1 MPRLSAVVAW
11 TLAGLAAG
19 LTLLCGPGR
28 AQATPIFVPGSSFT
42 VTGTNAPGSF
52 TDTAYIKAGTQ
63 SLDDGALDLTVS
75 VVAASR
81 GAEWIVFDFSVPSG
95 TLSQPSENFD
105 LSITGVQ
112 LARAATN
119 TQTYVEFA
127 GSSGVLAPTYSP
139 LFKIPVENDP
149 VPGKTGSGVDLP
161 GTGSD
166 PAGPVSM
173 NPMILTPFSG
183 TELFG
188 INPADVTGIEE
199 AALFTVPEPL
209 PLGVLSAG
217 LLALALT
224 RRRA

>member
-11 TLAGLAAG
+11 SLAGLATG
-19 LTLLCGPGR
+19 LTLLSGPGR

-63 SLDDGALDLTVS
+63 SLDGGALDLTVS

-95 TLSQPSENFD
+95 TLSQPSDDFV
-105 LSITGVQ
+105 LTPTG
-112 LARAATN
+112 LHLTRAAGIA
-119 TQTYVEFA
+119 QLYVQFD
-127 GSSGVLAPTYSP
+127 GSSGSLKPEYSP
-139 LFKIPVENDP
+139 FVPLPVENNP
-149 VPGKTGSGVDLP
+149 VPGESGSGLQVPGIGSYAGAALP
-161 GTGSD
+161 LEIDPFGS
-166 PAGPVSM
+166 GLS
-173 NPMILTPFSG
+173 L
-183 TELFG
+183 LG

-199 AALFTVPEPL
+199 AALFSVPEPL
-209 PLGVLSAG
+209 PLAVLSAG
-217 LLALALT
+217 LLALALA